1 MTDQLSLLPDGSAGL
16 IRSLKWQ
23 GSKSCLPSTPLGQWV
38 LGHLPRPPG
47 FFYVEAFAGSAAI
60 LLNRPPVNDELLNDA
75 NGNLVNFFRVCQQQ
89 ASELADL
96 IAKTPFAEE
105 EFLWA
110 QTLLTDTD
118 NRCGQCG
125 RHNGLDL
132 ERALAMVIVNQQK
145 RQFLGG
151 DQRVSGSR
159 WSFIHHAD
167 PTRKGIQ
174 RTREWCKVDI
184 LAIGDRLRNVRIA
197 NRDALTILD
206 QVKQFDFADIYLD
219 PPYPS
224 RVSKKLYDNVDVDYD
239 RMTDLLHQ
247 QKGRV
252 ALSGQGNEWDDLG
265 WRKVTKVHTERLG
278 QNSRQGNI
286 APKKLEAL
294 WMNY

>member
-1 MTDQLSLLPDGSAGL
+1 MADQLSLLPSGSAGL

-23 GSKSCLPSTPLGQWV
+23 GSKSCIPSTPLGQWV
-38 LGHLPRPPG
+38 LWNLPRPPG

-60 LLNRPPVNDELLNDA
+60 LLNRPSVNDELLNDA

-89 ASELADL
+89 AQNLADL

-110 QTLLTDTD
+110 QALLTDTD
-118 NRCGQCG
+118 DRCVECG
-125 RHNGLDL
+125 RRNDIDL
-132 ERALAMVIVNQQK
+132 ERALAMVIVNQMK

-151 DQRVSGSR
+151 DQRVADAR

-167 PTRKGIQ
+167 PNRKGIQ
-174 RTREWCKVDI
+174 RTREWCRVDI

-197 NRDALTILD
+197 NRDALVILD

-224 RVSKKLYDNVDVDYD
+224 RVSKKLYDNVDIDYD
-239 RMTDLLHQ
+239 AMTDLLHQ

-252 ALSGQGNEWDDLG
+252 ALSGQGTEWESSGLAQ
-265 WRKVTKVHTERLG
+265 RNKRYTRNV
-278 QNSRQGNI
+278 
-286 APKKLEAL
+286 
-294 WMNY
+294 